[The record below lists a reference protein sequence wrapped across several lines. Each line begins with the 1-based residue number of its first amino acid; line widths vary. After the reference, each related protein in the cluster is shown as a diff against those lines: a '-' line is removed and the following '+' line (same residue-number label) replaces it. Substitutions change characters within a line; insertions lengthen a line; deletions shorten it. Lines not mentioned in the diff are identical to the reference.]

1 MKRNLTIQ
9 LDETVIQKARVVA
22 ARRFTS
28 ISKLVSIEI
37 EKAAEADAALEAVK
51 ETALSQL
58 SRPFRL
64 GGVNFPVRD
73 SLHER

>member
-9 LDETVIQKARVVA
+9 LDEAVINKARVVA
-22 ARRFTS
+22 ARRATS
-28 ISKLVSIEI
+28 ISKLVSDEI
-37 EKAAEADAALEAVK
+37 EKAAETDSTLESVK
-51 ETALSQL
+51 KKALSQL

-64 GGVNFPVRD
+64 GGVSLPGRE